1 MIKKVKKTSN
11 SSKNKIL
18 KRLAIILISLFISI
32 YLLGVIIFSFVAL
45 PHTKLNGH
53 KVGYLMIDDVF
64 NKDWTDYS
72 IKLNRSD
79 GKSDFFKPEKINYKE
94 NYLGSKKLLQNQ
106 FLWPISF
113 FTTRD
118 IKLDVEVSYDDKKF
132 EDFLK
137 NTLVLKGLKHSEDAK
152 IIFKDGQY
160 VIKDEVLGTFTTKEK
175 LKEAILVA
183 ISERKDS
190 LDMSTI
196 AEEPK
201 IKKR

>member
-79 GKSDFFKPEKINYKE
+79 GKSDFFKPEKN
-94 NYLGSKKLLQNQ
+94 
-106 FLWPISF
+106 
-113 FTTRD
+113 
-118 IKLDVEVSYDDKKF
+118 
-132 EDFLK
+132 
-137 NTLVLKGLKHSEDAK
+137 
-152 IIFKDGQY
+152 
-160 VIKDEVLGTFTTKEK
+160 
-175 LKEAILVA
+175 
-183 ISERKDS
+183 
-190 LDMSTI
+190 
-196 AEEPK
+196 
-201 IKKR
+201 